1 MATNYPVNERTI
13 FEYKTN
19 QKDIIMNGSEKNS
32 FGFPNFWP
40 TRNEN
45 NSLVFISFVDAEIY
59 DLEDK
64 LISDKATFD
73 ILDAETYSPKDKHAK
88 EKVKYIGALLSPKYR
103 VKGGVYVK
111 GRYYTGQMKKPYAMS
126 LYQTFMAKYFFI
138 QDKEAIEKY
147 FDRNEEGNF
156 LFWPT
161 KSRVKGE
168 KIVFSA
174 VDASVFDHANDKV
187 IKEHINFDIVASQKF
202 DLDNAKDKEIA
213 DTIFMMLDPRYT
225 VRGFY
230 YRGSLIPDRIDHKMK
245 LYYEKGFIKKNF
257 LIEQVKYLESHASTD
272 ENGQLLFYPMSNKA
286 GDDIVVSFRNG
297 STPFGKQYRDFD
309 IASNYEFD
317 PRLVDNQY
325 KIQIID
331 HIIDKDQDYT
341 GTLYLDGILIPNKEK
356 YREIQRRKSKVEK
369 ALRVRIDGDDDYIYI
384 FNNFTT
390 DDREKLLLM
399 SDYHRTTY
407 PIGGRVAKKFYS
419 YNPKGEKVPFDGTS
433 TAIEERVG
441 KEDFL
446 IPLVIVG
453 MIIGFPLIFPLIL
466 GPILLKKI
474 ANNTSFKNQWGTIYR
489 DKYVFDCVNIL
500 DKNGNFVFKEHYFAR
515 YDGPFT
521 PNETEIKIFQELFKK
536 HSLVR
541 GGIYFEGR
549 NINRKQG
556 KLGMNFALES
566 VKQLLDADQFNA
578 VLRCTKETGCTLKM
592 DKKSGMPVHWPTFDK
607 NGREQILSVVDAD
620 VWFKVGRN
628 IVKASNDINFNIY
641 SGETFGLVGE
651 SGSGKTTISRAI
663 LGINKLRKGGIYWKG
678 KLISSGLSRREAK
691 ANKKNIQMI
700 FQDPAASLNERA
712 NIDYIVSEGLY
723 SFHLFKNKEERLAKV
738 TGMLREVGLLPEH
751 LSRYPHEFSGG
762 QRQRI
767 GIARALII
775 EPELVL
781 ADEPISALDVSIRA
795 QVLNLLKRLQ
805 KEQELTY
812 LFIAHDLSIIRYI
825 SDRIAVMHNGYL
837 VELGVAEEIYSNPLH
852 PYTKSLLTAIP
863 QPDPKSKDKRK
874 KLVYDQGNIV
884 YGECYW
890 AELAPGHFVLVN
902 DELKADILKQLNKQF
917 MNDEKKERT
926 FILIFVLVAVLLPTI
941 VGVILMLVFQRSVI
955 LESLYAIFGS
965 LILIVALFRSRARD
979 SANIKKE
986 HTVVEDHNTKEYKK
1000 YSRFQAVLYFT
1011 GAGLLVL
1018 TGIVYLLGWLVFK
1031 F

>member
-1 MATNYPVNERTI
+1 MAKNYPVNERTI
-13 FEYKTN
+13 YEYKTN
-19 QKDIIMNGSEKNS
+19 QKEVIMQGSALNK
-32 FGFPNFWP
+32 FGFPNIYP

-59 DLEDK
+59 DLNGQRVSNK
-64 LISDKATFD
+64 PATFD
-73 ILDAETYSPKDKHAK
+73 ILDLETYNPEDAHAE

-111 GRYYTGQMKKPYAMS
+111 GKFYTGQMKKPYAIS
-126 LYQTFMAKYFFI
+126 LYQTFMAKYFYI

-147 FDRNEEGNF
+147 FDRNEDGNF
-156 LFWPT
+156 LFWPS
-161 KSRVKGE
+161 KSRNKNQ
-168 KIVFSA
+168 KIIFSA
-174 VDASVFDHANDKV
+174 VNASVFDTANNKM
-187 IKEHINFDIVASQKF
+187 IKENINFDIIASQKF
-202 DLDNAKDKEIA
+202 DLDNPKDKEIA
-213 DTIFMMLDPRYT
+213 DTIFMMLEPRFV

-230 YRGSLIPDRIDHKMK
+230 YRGSLIPDHIDRKLK
-245 LYYEKGFIKKNF
+245 LYFEKGFIKKNF
-257 LIEQVKYLESHASTD
+257 VIEQIDYLEAHASTN
-272 ENGQLLFYPMSNKA
+272 EKGELLFYPMSNKK

-297 STPFGKQYRDFD
+297 MTPFGSQYRDFD
-309 IASNYEFD
+309 INANEPFD
-317 PRLVDNQY
+317 PRKVDNQY

-331 HIIDKDQDYT
+331 RIIDKEKDFE
-341 GTLYLDGILIPNKEK
+341 GTLYLDGVLIPNKEK
-356 YREIQRRKSKVEK
+356 YSEILRRKAKVEK

-399 SDYHRTTY
+399 SDYHRKTY
-407 PIGGRVAKKFYS
+407 PIGGRVHKKFYS
-419 YNPKGEKVPFDGTS
+419 YNKKDG
-433 TAIEERVG
+433 
-441 KEDFL
+441 K
-446 IPLVIVG
+446 
-453 MIIGFPLIFPLIL
+453 
-466 GPILLKKI
+466 
-474 ANNTSFKNQWGTIYR
+474 
-489 DKYVFDCVNIL
+489 DKFVFDCVNVL
-500 DKNGNFVFKEHYFAR
+500 DKNGNFLFKENYFAR
-515 YDGPFT
+515 YDDKFT
-521 PNETEIKIFQELFKK
+521 ANETEIKIFQELVKK

-541 GGIYFEGR
+541 GGIYFNGY
-549 NINRKQG
+549 NINRP
-556 KLGMNFALES
+556 
-566 VKQLLDADQFNA
+566 FNELSMKFILNA
-578 VLRCTKETGCTLKM
+578 IKPLVDIDTFNSIVRSSKETGCTLKM
-592 DKKSGMPVHWPTFDK
+592 DRKSGMPIHWPTFDK

-678 KLISSGLSRREAK
+678 KLISSGLTKREAK
-691 ANKKNIQMI
+691 NNKKNIQMI

-723 SFHLFKNKEERLAKV
+723 SFHLFKNKEERLNKV
-738 TGMLREVGLLPEH
+738 VGMLREVGLLPEH

-837 VELGVAEEIYSNPLH
+837 VELGVAEDIYSNPLH

-863 QPDPKSKDKRK
+863 QPDPKSKDKRQ
-874 KLVYDQGNIV
+874 KLVYEQGNIV

-890 AELAPGHFVLVN
+890 AEITPGHFVLVN
-902 DELKADILKQLNKQF
+902 DELKAEILK
-917 MNDEKKERT
+917 E
-926 FILIFVLVAVLLPTI
+926 
-941 VGVILMLVFQRSVI
+941 
-955 LESLYAIFGS
+955 
-965 LILIVALFRSRARD
+965 
-979 SANIKKE
+979 IKK
-986 HTVVEDHNTKEYKK
+986 
-1000 YSRFQAVLYFT
+1000 
-1011 GAGLLVL
+1011 
-1018 TGIVYLLGWLVFK
+1018 
-1031 F
+1031 

>member
-1 MATNYPVNERTI
+1 MAKNYPVNERTI

-19 QKDIIMNGSEKNS
+19 QKDIIMNGSEKNV

-59 DLEDK
+59 DLEGK
-64 LISDKATFD
+64 LVSDKPATFD
-73 ILDAETYSPKDKHAK
+73 ILDAETYSPKDKHAE
-88 EKVKYIGALLSPKYR
+88 EKVKYIGALLSPNYR

-111 GRYYTGQMKKPYAMS
+111 GKYYTGQMKKPYAIN

-138 QDKEAIEKY
+138 QDKAAVEKY
-147 FDRNEEGNF
+147 FDRNKDGNF

-161 KSRVKGE
+161 KSRVKGQ

-174 VDASVFDHANDKV
+174 VDASVFDHANNQI
-187 IKEHINFDIVASQKF
+187 IKEHINFDITASQKF
-202 DLDNAKDKEIA
+202 NLDDAKDKEIA

-230 YRGSLIPDRIDHKMK
+230 YRGSLIPDHIDHKMK

-272 ENGQLLFYPMSNKA
+272 ENGQLLFYPMSNQA

-309 IASNYEFD
+309 IPSNVEFD
-317 PRLVDNQY
+317 PRLVENQY

-331 HIIDKDQDYT
+331 HIIDKDKDYS

-356 YREIQRRKSKVEK
+356 YREIQRRKAKVEK

-407 PIGGRVAKKFYS
+407 PVGGRVAKKFYT
-419 YNPKGEKVPFDGTS
+419 YNKNE
-433 TAIEERVG
+433 G
-441 KEDFL
+441 K
-446 IPLVIVG
+446 
-453 MIIGFPLIFPLIL
+453 
-466 GPILLKKI
+466 
-474 ANNTSFKNQWGTIYR
+474 

-500 DKNGNFVFKEHYFAR
+500 DKNGNFLFENHYFAR

-521 PNETEIKIFQELFKK
+521 PNATEIKILQELFKK

-541 GGIYFEGR
+541 GGIFFNGR
-549 NINRKQG
+549 NINKPYGRIS
-556 KLGMNFALES
+556 LRFAL
-566 VKQLLDADQFNA
+566 KQIKPLVDSDAFDSI
-578 VLRCTKETGCTLKM
+578 VRSTKETGCSLKM

-607 NGREQILSVVDAD
+607 NGKEQILSVVDAD

-678 KLISSGLSRREAK
+678 KLISSGLNRREAK

-738 TGMLREVGLLPEH
+738 TSMLREVGLLPEH

-890 AELAPGHFVLVN
+890 AEMAPGHFVLVN
-902 DELKADILKQLNKQF
+902 DELKEQIEKQLNK
-917 MNDEKKERT
+917 
-926 FILIFVLVAVLLPTI
+926 
-941 VGVILMLVFQRSVI
+941 
-955 LESLYAIFGS
+955 
-965 LILIVALFRSRARD
+965 
-979 SANIKKE
+979 
-986 HTVVEDHNTKEYKK
+986 
-1000 YSRFQAVLYFT
+1000 
-1011 GAGLLVL
+1011 
-1018 TGIVYLLGWLVFK
+1018 
-1031 F
+1031 